1 MMTYL
6 HSLRQ
11 ALNYDFN
18 KLPIPINDDLSED
31 VNIMCNLA
39 EGIEE
44 RAIAKTQK
52 EEREK
57 AQKAIESAAKS
68 ATESATKSTIN
79 NIIVNM
85 YNQGCTLELISN
97 VTGTSV
103 DKVKTVIKKKSPAM
117 A

>member
-18 KLPIPINDDLSED
+18 KLPIPINNDVRED

-44 RAIAKTQK
+44 RATKNAT
-52 EEREK
+52 EK
-57 AQKAIESAAKS
+57 ATKATSEKF
-68 ATESATKSTIN
+68 
-79 NIIVNM
+79 IISM
-85 YNQGCTLELISN
+85 YKQGCSLSLIAN
-97 VTGTSV
+97 VAGMSTDEV
-103 DKVKTVIKKKSPAM
+103 EAVIKKKPAM